1 MKKQTCI
8 FFFCLFS
15 LFACLP
21 VASQNCMLSFTRQLS
36 SSFLNSIYQDKQGM
50 IWVATENG
58 LNRYDGYSFET
69 FNTNDGLPSD
79 IIINVIQGKDGRIYV
94 GTSRGLCRSTMDNF
108 ETITDEKYG
117 AIHQWYVTGLVKTHK
132 GEIIAATSGG
142 GLCKVSAD
150 GKFRNITAKI
160 DDAKYCRSIIED
172 NHGNLWVTTDYKNIL
187 CIRSTSTGGK
197 EDYTVIGRYS
207 PKTDG
212 SVAVLCKDNKNN
224 IYVGYLSGGIYYKG
238 ANENSFTAIPSTES
252 YSINT
257 IAYHSGKIYAG
268 TDGNGV
274 FILNEGDMS
283 LKPLS
288 LYSPEADIS
297 RSKVTSIL
305 FDAEN
310 NLWLALNQKGV
321 FLQPHQRN
329 QYGYLGHLQFGGGNI
344 GDACVIA
351 LYKGSKN
358 NTLYVATDRNGIYG
372 LKDLRQPAVVH
383 YKSPATVLTMTEDND
398 GRLWVGSYAEG
409 CGWIDSNGS
418 YHRMPFSHGTAAAV
432 FDLQKDNQG
441 RIWIGTLG
449 DGLKCYDPVSE
460 KLTEYRAKVG
470 KREQLINNYILQMEI
485 SPDGSMLFVGT
496 SMGLACLD
504 IPSGS
509 WTKVLGTDSILSG
522 QMIRCIKYTN
532 QAGLWAGTSKGA
544 YHYDI
549 ATKKLTQY
557 TEEDGLPSNHI
568 AGIEIDNQQRIW
580 ISTNKGICSIARQ
593 KGKIQRYYT
602 SNGTRSN
609 EFNKGC
615 SYYANDGMLFFGG
628 TLGVTYFNAQK
639 IKPSARKHH
648 VSLTKI
654 LVGDKNV
661 RAMMKSGKFTVCD
674 TTINN
679 CRKFEF
685 SHADNNITMH
695 FSTLSYEAAQRISFA
710 YSINDGKWV
719 TMAPGVNT
727 LTLNNLQPGDYN
739 IRIIAT
745 EGGVVSEQKEFEI
758 VVHNPWYLTP
768 FMRIIYFLAIL
779 SAIGYG
785 IWQFM
790 RYGKQQLKIREHR
803 NAELLQEQKLQF
815 FINISHEIR
824 TPMTLILLPLQQ
836 LINDDKHAGRQAIYT
851 SMKRNADRI
860 LRLINQIMDLRKI
873 DKEQMRMHMQET
885 EFIEYNQQIIDLFN
899 IQATAKG
906 IDLIFIHSIDKI
918 MVWIDRGNFDK
929 VITNLL
935 SNALKYTNNGGK
947 IIVTVE
953 TFEKQVTVKVFDN
966 GESIPDNEI
975 QNIFRRFYQTSSFTN
990 LNKAG
995 TGVGLDL
1002 ARSIVLM
1009 HHGEINVRNV
1019 EGVSGNI
1026 DRGVEFSVTI
1036 PLGCDHLT
1044 EEEMIKTDNLAG
1056 TNSTEDFPI
1065 ASVSDDTDENI
1076 NIDDDM
1082 DLDTASTESR
1092 RPTIVIVEDEDEIR
1106 NYLMTEFSEIYRVLA
1121 FPDGSEALPVI
1132 LRERPQL
1139 IISDIMMP
1147 RMDGNTLL
1155 AKVRNN
1161 VNTNHIPIVLLTA
1174 KVRDEEKLESLELG
1188 ADLYITKPFNMDILK
1203 RNVANLLKTRKMLR
1217 NKYAGKETPQAKIDN
1232 IVLESPDERLINR
1245 IMDVVNKNLNNSDLN
1260 IDMIC
1265 SEVGISRV
1273 HLHRKMKEMTNQT
1286 PHDFI
1291 RNLRLKQA
1299 ARLLAMKGQSIT
1311 EVVYHCGFNSATSF
1325 STMFKK
1331 MYGMSPREYQR
1342 QHAD

>member
-1 MKKQTCI
+1 MKKQT
-8 FFFCLFS
+8 FQLLS
-15 LFACLP
+15 LFFILIISIPA
-21 VASQNCMLSFTRQLS
+21 VAQNCMLSFTRQLS
-36 SSFLNSIYQDKQGM
+36 SSFLNEIYQDEQGM
-50 IWVATENG
+50 IWVTTENG

-79 IIINVIQGKDGRIYV
+79 IIINVIQGKDRRIYV
-94 GTSRGLCRSTMDNF
+94 GTSRGLCRSTIDGF
-108 ETITDEKYG
+108 ETIIDEKYG
-117 AIHQWYVTGLVKTHK
+117 SIHQWYVTDLVKTHK

-142 GLCKVSAD
+142 GLCKVTAE
-150 GKFRNITAKI
+150 GKFRNITENISEAR
-160 DDAKYCRSIIED
+160 YCRSIIED

-187 CIRSTSTGGK
+187 CIRSTSAGGK

-212 SVAVLCKDNKNN
+212 SVAVLCKDNNNN
-224 IYVGYLSGGIYYKG
+224 IYVGYLSGGIYYKRP
-238 ANENSFTAIPSTES
+238 NENSFSSISSAEN

-268 TDGNGV
+268 TDGDGL
-274 FILNEGDMS
+274 FILDATDMS
-283 LKPLS
+283 FKPMS
-288 LYSPEADIS
+288 LYSPDANIS

-305 FDAEN
+305 FDNEE

-321 FLQPHQRN
+321 FMQPHHRN
-329 QYGYLGHLQFGGGNI
+329 LFGYLGHLQFGGGNI
-344 GDACVIA
+344 GDACVMA
-351 LYKGSKN
+351 LYKGNSN

-372 LKDLRQPAVVH
+372 LQDLNSQSASIH
-383 YKSPATVLTMTEDND
+383 YKYPATALTMIEDNS
-398 GRLWVGSYAEG
+398 GRLWVGSYSEG
-409 CGWIDSNGS
+409 CGWIDSNGT
-418 YHRMPFSHGTAAAV
+418 YHRMPFSHGSAGGV

-449 DGLKCYDPVSE
+449 DGLKCYDPSSE
-460 KLTEYRAKVG
+460 KLIEYRAKAG
-470 KREQLINNYILQMEI
+470 KKDQLINNYILQMEM
-485 SPDGSMLFVGT
+485 SPDRTMLFVGT

-522 QMIRCIKYTN
+522 EIIRCIKYTN
-532 QAGLWAGTSKGA
+532 QVGLWAGTSKGV

-549 ATKKLTQY
+549 STKKLTHY
-557 TEEDGLPSNHI
+557 TEKDGLPSNNI
-568 AGIEIDNQQRIW
+568 AGIEIDNNQRIW
-580 ISTNKGICSIARQ
+580 ISTNKGICSLTLP
-593 KGKIQRYYT
+593 KGRIQRYYT
-602 SNGTRSN
+602 SNGVRAN

-615 SYYANDGMLFFGG
+615 SYYTSDGMLYFGG
-628 TLGVTYFNAQK
+628 TLGVTYFNSRT
-639 IKPSARKHH
+639 IKPSAKKHH

-654 LVGDKNV
+654 LIGDKTV
-661 RAMMKSGKFTVCD
+661 HALMKSGKFTICD
-674 TTINN
+674 TTINECN
-679 CRKFEF
+679 RFDF
-685 SHADNNITMH
+685 SHSDNSITMH
-695 FSTLSYEAAQRISFA
+695 FSTLSYEASQRISFA
-710 YSINDGKWV
+710 YSINNGKWV
-719 TMAPGVNT
+719 TMSPGVNT
-727 LTLNNLQPGDYN
+727 LTLSNLQPGDYN
-739 IRIIAT
+739 IRVTAT
-745 EGGVVSEQKEFEI
+745 EGGVVSAQKTFEI

-768 FMRIIYFLAIL
+768 FMRIIYFTIIL
-779 SAIGYG
+779 LLIGYG

-790 RYGKQQLKIREHR
+790 RYSKQQLKIREHR

-860 LRLINQIMDLRKI
+860 LRLINQIMDIRKI
-873 DKEQMRMHMQET
+873 DKEQMKMHMQET
-885 EFIEYNQQIIDLFN
+885 EFIEYNKQIIDLFN

-947 IIVTVE
+947 IIVTIE
-953 TFEKQVTVKVFDN
+953 TYEKQITVRVFDN
-966 GESIPDNEI
+966 GEPIPENEI

-1026 DRGVEFSVTI
+1026 DKGVEFSVTI

-1044 EEEMIKTDNLAG
+1044 EEEMVKTENPANS
-1056 TNSTEDFPI
+1056 NSTEEFPI
-1065 ASVSDDTDENI
+1065 ADVSDENDADTDDVMD
-1076 NIDDDM
+1076 ID
-1082 DLDTASTESR
+1082 TTTTESR

-1155 AKVRNN
+1155 AKVRSN
-1161 VNTNHIPIVLLTA
+1161 VNTNHIPIILLTA

-1203 RNVANLLKTRKMLR
+1203 RNAANLLKTRKMLR

-1299 ARLLAMKGQSIT
+1299 ARLLSMKGQSIT